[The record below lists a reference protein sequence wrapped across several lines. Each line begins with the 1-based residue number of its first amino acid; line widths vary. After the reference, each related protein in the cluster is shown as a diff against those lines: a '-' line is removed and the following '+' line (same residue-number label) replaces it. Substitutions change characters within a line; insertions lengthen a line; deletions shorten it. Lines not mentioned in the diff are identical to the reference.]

1 MMPALPVNIS
11 YIPDSIAE
19 MLRQSVL
26 HLKLY
31 YIPQR
36 SSSCAE
42 GKEEGRERRVC
53 TMKGI
58 TAAGSVCGQLSTPC
72 LTHTEI
78 QYRSLKCTS

>member
-11 YIPDSIAE
+11 YIPESTAE

-31 YIPQR
+31 YIPQQ

-42 GKEEGRERRVC
+42 GKEKGRERRVF
-53 TMKGI
+53 TMKSI
-58 TAAGSVCGQLSTPC
+58 IAAGSVWAAQHPSSYPC
-72 LTHTEI
+72 RNSI
-78 QYRSLKCTS
+78 QIAEVH